1 MTELNTTS
9 KKIGFSSKIVSFVAG
24 VGFFILLIPLP
35 EGSIYGYS
43 TIFFAL
49 LGIIMLHLALVTRE
63 NMQSGL
69 IKIVKELIFASE
81 TIPIVLLMS
90 LIGWLISMNVIYFDR
105 FNNPEMLPDSFSNF
119 KGLSTGMLGIAVLL
133 ITMITNQ
140 EKSELTNEKT
150 GNTNIAKLNK
160 IAAESG
166 ASILYLIITILGI
179 TIGLMQT
186 ILKYYITD
194 G

>member
-24 VGFFILLIPLP
+24 VGFFILLIALP